1 MAGIPASGK
10 MLINQFI
17 LFTFLEILKML
28 INQCVLFALFC
39 RVSRRP
45 GFQRKPKFYPAFF
58 FKNFNF
64 LFKSEMA
71 TVQNQQITS
80 NNETFTQGVYNGFK
94 IIIRN
99 SDGYINASDV
109 VKQINNREN
118 TTKQIKT
125 LFKSVQYQDFENR
138 LKTILP
144 GKILKYN
151 LINNVNNNLRG
162 SYVHPKL
169 INFVCFWCSPSYA
182 LLVSE
187 IMDSINEQNTTEMN
201 KRIKDLQDKN
211 NELKTQ
217 IVQDIGDQRENSK
230 YIFIDKVD
238 ESTFKIVY
246 DQKKKNKQHYK
257 TFEVL
262 ASANVAKNTELKK
275 YYIDKHKR
283 TFNLSNLDKVIKIIS
298 ANQTH

>member
-1 MAGIPASGK
+1 
-10 MLINQFI
+10 
-17 LFTFLEILKML
+17 
-28 INQCVLFALFC
+28 
-39 RVSRRP
+39 
-45 GFQRKPKFYPAFF
+45 
-58 FKNFNF
+58 
-64 LFKSEMA
+64 MA

-138 LKTILP
+138 LRNILQ

-182 LLVSE
+182 LFVSE

-201 KRIKDLQDKN
+201 KRIKDLQDEN
-211 NELKTQ
+211 NKLKSQ

-238 ESTFKIVY
+238 ETTFKIVY

-275 YYIDKHKR
+275 LYTDKHKR
-283 TFNLSNLDKVIKIIS
+283 TFNLSNLEQVIKIIS

>member
-1 MAGIPASGK
+1 
-10 MLINQFI
+10 
-17 LFTFLEILKML
+17 
-28 INQCVLFALFC
+28 
-39 RVSRRP
+39 
-45 GFQRKPKFYPAFF
+45 
-58 FKNFNF
+58 
-64 LFKSEMA
+64 MA

-80 NNETFTQGVYNGFK
+80 NNETFTQSVYNGFK

-99 SDGYINASDV
+99 SDGYINASNV
-109 VKQINNREN
+109 VKQINDKEN

-138 LKTILP
+138 LRNILP
-144 GKILKYN
+144 GKNLKYN
-151 LINNVNNNLRG
+151 LINDVNNNLRG

-187 IMDSINEQNTTEMN
+187 IMDSINEQNTTKMN
-201 KRIKDLQDKN
+201 ELIKDLQDKN
-211 NELKTQ
+211 NKLKTQ
-217 IVQDIGDQRENSK
+217 IIQDIGDQRENSK
-230 YIFIDKVD
+230 YIFIDQVD
-238 ESTFKIVY
+238 ENTFKIVY

-262 ASANVAKNTELKK
+262 ASGNVAKNTELKK

-283 TFNLSNLDKVIKIIS
+283 TFNLSNLEQVIKIIS